1 MEVDVDKEEPMSKT
15 GLEKLMMDLGMTDQE
30 MSEEQ
35 FNEMVTVLNPQQEQ
49 ALRERYGI
57 PKPRQDSSEGS
68 RITAEHIRQIER
80 EALRRLRSR
89 K

>member
-1 MEVDVDKEEPMSKT
+1 MDKEEPMSKT

-35 FNEMVTVLNPQQEQ
+35 FNEMVNMLNPQQEQ

-57 PKPRQDSSEGS
+57 PKPRHSSSEGS
-68 RITAEHIRQIER
+68 KITAEQIRQIER